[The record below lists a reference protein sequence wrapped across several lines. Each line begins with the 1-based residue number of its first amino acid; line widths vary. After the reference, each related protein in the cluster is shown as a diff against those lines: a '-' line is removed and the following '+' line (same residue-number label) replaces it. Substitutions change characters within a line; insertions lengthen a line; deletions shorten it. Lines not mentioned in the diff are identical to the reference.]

1 MMEVSGGSI
10 DALGDDNLTD
20 ILVRLDAVSV
30 LRCRAVCKRWRC
42 VATDRS
48 FLAAHAASRPREM
61 IVETE
66 YGFVRSTVPLSP
78 TDMTTIAGDDDGHHR
93 YLFEPRPLAADGNG
107 MSADFELYASLDGL
121 LVLKQWRYDP
131 PNISSPFTYVICNPV
146 RRQWANLPVPVPRR
160 GATEVVACGFYFHA
174 SSGEYRLLLHCV
186 IRARRGHWDWE
197 HYCCVV
203 SVGSALPR
211 RLPHAPPLEK
221 LIPYYENPVSY
232 RGTLHWFSGH
242 PQGSSTGKMLAFD
255 TASETFR
262 LMPRPPAA
270 PEPTTTETDAAMS
283 DLLELDGELSVA
295 TIYGATTLYIWALQ
309 DYEAEK
315 WTLRHRLK
323 VQPPPPPRSLGDRK
337 LEPTIMGNAPRGS
350 SAILVGFPPA
360 QTVMAYSLNK
370 DNNKVDRE
378 INFGGLVSFKVFSES
393 LVPHAFFD
401 SPDTVPLNFSN
412 PLLNERMGSAA

>member
-1 MMEVSGGSI
+1 MEVSGGSI
-10 DALGDDNLTD
+10 DALSDDNLTD

-30 LRCRAVCKRWRC
+30 LRCRAVCKRWRR
-42 VATDRS
+42 VATDLS
-48 FLAAHAASRPREM
+48 FLAAHAASRPPEM

-66 YGFVRSTVPLSP
+66 YGFIRSTVPLSP
-78 TDMTTIAGDDDGHHR
+78 TDMPTIAGDDDGHHR

-107 MSADFELYASLDGL
+107 KSADFELYASLDGL

-131 PNISSPFTYVICNPV
+131 QNLSTFTYVICNPV

-160 GATEVVACGFYFHA
+160 GATDVVTCGFYFHA

-186 IRARRGHWDWE
+186 VLRDRRGHGE
-197 HYCCVV
+197 RYCCVV
-203 SVGSALPR
+203 SVGRALPR
-211 RLPHAPPLEK
+211 RLPHAPPSDDK
-221 LIPYYENPVSY
+221 RIPYYENPVSY
-232 RGTLHWFSGH
+232 RGTLHWLSGH

-262 LMPRPPAA
+262 LMPRPPAV

-295 TIYGATTLYIWALQ
+295 TIYGAKTLDIWALQ

-323 VQPPPPPRSLGDRK
+323 VQPPPPPPPRSLGGRH
-337 LEPTIMGNAPRGS
+337 PTIMGNAPRGS
-350 SAILVGFPPA
+350 SAILVGFPPTRA
-360 QTVMAYSLNK
+360 VMAYSLNK
-370 DNNKVDRE
+370 DNNKVDKE